1 MKYIV
6 LIVIALLSIGAGVLF
21 FFTSDYQT
29 ETDPTDETTPVSDQ
43 NDTDATGDGDEAV
56 SEEEGEDE
64 TDTEDTDAARPAQQ
78 VIGSSAGG
86 HDITVHHF
94 GNGDET
100 VLFVGGI
107 HGGYSYNS
115 SLVTYELI
123 EYLEANPAVVPDNL
137 TIAVIPQLNAD
148 GFAATV
154 GAPGVFTASAMPTPL
169 DARIP
174 SRFNDNDV
182 DLNRNFAC
190 NWQAEATWRDQTVSA
205 GSSAFSETETQAI
218 RDYADT
224 YNIRAAVAYFSA
236 EGGVYGS
243 TCDGN
248 TPAMTSDLVDTYASA
263 SGYPGAAEFDAYTIT
278 GDMMDWFASQN
289 VPAISILLSNHTNT
303 EWEQNRA
310 GIETILN
317 HLDQ

>member
-21 FFTSDYQT
+21 FFTSDYDADADPAEEPALDQDEDGI
-29 ETDPTDETTPVSDQ
+29 ETDDDDESTEEDDDET
-43 NDTDATGDGDEAV
+43 E
-56 SEEEGEDE
+56 
-64 TDTEDTDAARPAQQ
+64 TEDTTDERSAQQ
-78 VIGSSAGG
+78 VIGNSAGG

-100 VLFVGGI
+100 VLFVGGV

-123 EYLEANPAVVPDNL
+123 EYLEDNPSVIPDDL

-148 GFAATV
+148 GFVATV
-154 GAPGVFTASAMPTPL
+154 GSTGAFAASAMPTPL

-182 DLNRNFAC
+182 DLNRNFEC
-190 NWQAEATWRDQTVSA
+190 NWQAEATWRDQTVNA
-205 GSSAFSETETQAI
+205 GARAFSETESQAI

-224 YNIRAAVAYFSA
+224 YNISAAVAYFSA

-243 TCDGN
+243 ACDGN
-248 TPAMTSDLVDTYASA
+248 TPAMTSDLVDAYASA

-289 VPAISILLSNHTNT
+289 VPAISILLSNHTGT

-310 GIETILN
+310 GIEAILN